1 MATIHFLFKL
11 TNLEYGIS
19 HLGIIPMRK
28 ENSHQSEMVSQVL
41 YGEFYK
47 LIEKKKNWVK
57 IRLEWDGYEGWI
69 DQNQVHQISQKILTK
84 LPNPLSKSLQ
94 I

>member
-1 MATIHFLFKL
+1 
-11 TNLEYGIS
+11 
-19 HLGIIPMRK
+19 MRK

-69 DQNQVHQISQKILTK
+69 DQGQVHQISQKRL
-84 LPNPLSKSLQ
+84 
-94 I
+94 